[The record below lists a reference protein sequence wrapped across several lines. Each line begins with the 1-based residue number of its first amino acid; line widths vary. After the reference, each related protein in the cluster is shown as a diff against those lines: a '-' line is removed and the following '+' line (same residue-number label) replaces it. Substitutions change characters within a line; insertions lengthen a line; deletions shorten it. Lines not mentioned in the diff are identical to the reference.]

1 MIIISPDIKKKAED
15 LASTPDNL
23 LIGFSV
29 IERRIILATRAY
41 LKEKED
47 KNDLV
52 QAEMTSPMGKV
63 VKEREFVG
71 AMNELGE
78 K

>member
-29 IERRIILATRAY
+29 IKRRIILATKAY

-63 VKEREFVG
+63 VTEREFVDT
-71 AMNELGE
+71 MNEVGE